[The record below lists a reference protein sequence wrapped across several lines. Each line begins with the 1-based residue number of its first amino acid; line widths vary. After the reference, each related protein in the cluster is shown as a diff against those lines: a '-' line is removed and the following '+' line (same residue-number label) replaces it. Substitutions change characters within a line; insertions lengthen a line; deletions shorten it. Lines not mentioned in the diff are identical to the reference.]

1 MEKAPDGNSRPR
13 PRRLNK
19 DRATLAGSAAYEL
32 QSLSY
37 WRRRPLYR
45 MGGMP
50 DPSAALRLGLTTL
63 AVLSLGV
70 ASAACQGD
78 RPTADGSMLTALEAD
93 ALASSKPAGGELVVN
108 LREEGI
114 PGNKRVPA
122 RLLRVFAFRDSA
134 HADSGRNAVL
144 DIAVD
149 GGWKLHQSGKGD
161 TENVYFGGKRL
172 PTGPAMVEIRQ
183 YDEHGVDKVSIR
195 LEHTECPRIL
205 CGDG

>member
-1 MEKAPDGNSRPR
+1 MGACSLHSRR
-13 PRRLNK
+13 TRL
-19 DRATLAGSAAYEL
+19 
-32 QSLSY
+32 
-37 WRRRPLYR
+37 RRRSR
-45 MGGMP
+45 
-50 DPSAALRLGLTTL
+50 
-63 AVLSLGV
+63 
-70 ASAACQGD
+70 Q
-78 RPTADGSMLTALEAD
+78 
-93 ALASSKPAGGELVVN
+93 GGELVVN

-195 LEHTECPRIL
+195 LEHTEARGSCVATGRATVKGSRLRRGRSHARRRCESRRHAEAPE
-205 CGDG
+205 